1 MNVVC
6 MRFLGGILIMEM
18 LKSPLAVRISTRKK
32 HILNLN
38 TFRNTHYRVLNNA
51 KISYKET
58 MKSKILNLK
67 DYKKLLII
75 YKVFKGDRRR
85 FDIGN
90 ILSIHQKFFED
101 ALVELGKLPDDKA
114 SNIPMVVY
122 LNGGIDVENPRVEIY
137 LFDMEEPN
145 EIQLAKGMI
154 LQEVIDIYE

>member
-1 MNVVC
+1 MNVVY

-137 LFDMEEPN
+137 LFNMVEPK
-145 EIQLAKGMI
+145 EIQLAKAMI
-154 LQEVIDIYE
+154 LQEVIDTYE

>member
-1 MNVVC
+1 MNVVY

-137 LFDMEEPN
+137 LFDMVEPK
-145 EIQLAKGMI
+145 EIQLAKAMI
-154 LQEVIDIYE
+154 LQEVIDTYE

>member
-1 MNVVC
+1 MNVAC
-6 MRFLGGILIMEM
+6 MKFLGGILIMEM

-58 MKSKILNLK
+58 MRGKILNLK

-137 LFDMEEPN
+137 LFDMEEPK
-145 EIQLAKGMI
+145 EIQLAKAMI
-154 LQEVIDIYE
+154 LQEIIDTYE

>member
-1 MNVVC
+1 
-6 MRFLGGILIMEM
+6 MEM

-58 MKSKILNLK
+58 MRSKILKLK

-137 LFDMEEPN
+137 LFDMKEPK
-145 EIQLAKGMI
+145 EIQLAKAMI
-154 LQEVIDIYE
+154 VQEVIDIYE

>member
-1 MNVVC
+1 
-6 MRFLGGILIMEM
+6 MEM
-18 LKSPLAVRISTRKK
+18 LKSPLAVRISARKK

-58 MKSKILNLK
+58 MRSKILKLK

-137 LFDMEEPN
+137 LFDMKEPE
-145 EIQLAKGMI
+145 EIQLAKAMI
-154 LQEVIDIYE
+154 VQEVIDIYE

>member
-1 MNVVC
+1 MNVVY
-6 MRFLGGILIMEM
+6 MKFLGGILIMEM

-122 LNGGIDVENPRVEIY
+122 LNGGIDVENPRVEIH
-137 LFDMEEPN
+137 LFDMEEPK
-145 EIQLAKGMI
+145 EIQLAKAMI
-154 LQEVIDIYE
+154 LQEVRDTYE

>member
-1 MNVVC
+1 MNVVY

-137 LFDMEEPN
+137 LFDMEEPK
-145 EIQLAKGMI
+145 EIRQAKAMI
-154 LQEVIDIYE
+154 VQEVADIYE

>member
-1 MNVVC
+1 
-6 MRFLGGILIMEM
+6 MEM

-85 FDIGN
+85 FDFGN
-90 ILSIHQKFFED
+90 ILSIHHKFFED

-137 LFDMEEPN
+137 LFDMEEPR
-145 EIQLAKGMI
+145 EIQLAKAMI
-154 LQEVIDIYE
+154 VQEVIDIYE